1 MIEAIGAPRQK
12 FSCALPQGNLTVM
25 AQGLDSE
32 GTQTS
37 TPALSPREAEIV
49 GLAIQGHTNDGIAN
63 MLDLS
68 VGTVNTYWLRVRLK
82 VGGLGRT
89 DTVARVIKERTDT
102 EARELKES
110 TDAEAR
116 EIKGRTESLARVIK
130 QSADEALRAAKLDQE
145 SLVGLIVD
153 RDLSLLEVRAS
164 LALLQL
170 ALDQIQAA
178 VWATDKDL
186 SIHILT
192 NGEMPSMH
200 GGVVWETGKTVYEIF
215 KSTDP
220 AYPPV
225 AAHLDALNG
234 KETTVMLEGEFSGM
248 VLKALPVRD
257 ESQEIIGCIGIM
269 RTWASRSSE

>member
-1 MIEAIGAPRQK
+1 MMR
-12 FSCALPQGNLTVM
+12 
-25 AQGLDSE
+25 GLDTD
-32 GTQTS
+32 GAQKS

-49 GLAIQGHTNDGIAN
+49 GLAILGHTNEGIAHE
-63 MLDLS
+63 LGLS
-68 VGTVNTYWLRVRLK
+68 VGTVNTYWLRIRIK

-102 EARELKES
+102 EARVIKES
-110 TDAEAR
+110 TD
-116 EIKGRTESLARVIK
+116 TEARVIK
-130 QSADEALRAAKLDQE
+130 GQTDSLVRLIKKSADEALRAAKLDQE

-164 LALLQL
+164 NALLQL
-170 ALDQIQAA
+170 ALDQLQAA

-200 GGVVWETGKTVYEIF
+200 GGVVWETGKTVHEIF

-234 KETTVMLEGEFSGM
+234 KETIVMLEGEFSGM

-269 RTWASRSSE
+269 RMWASRSSARGEERT